1 METGQ
6 GMLVFGDEEDPNVQ
20 VDLPYVLKASESL
33 YGDASS
39 TSIRVHRGE
48 LLTRALHSRCEM

>member
-1 METGQ
+1 
-6 GMLVFGDEEDPNVQ
+6 MLIFGDEEEDPNVQ

-33 YGDASS
+33 YSEASS

-48 LLTRALHSRCEM
+48 LLTRALHS